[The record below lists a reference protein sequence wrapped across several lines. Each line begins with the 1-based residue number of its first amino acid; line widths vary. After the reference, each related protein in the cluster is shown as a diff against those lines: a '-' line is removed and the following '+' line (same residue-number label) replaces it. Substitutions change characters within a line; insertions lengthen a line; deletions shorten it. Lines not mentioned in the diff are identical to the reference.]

1 MIYRIT
7 ALLLSVINLIAL
19 FFFIDAKYVHPGTK
33 SISRRDMLLLLCL
46 DAVFMLYFLFRK
58 KVRKKGK

>member
-7 ALLLSVINLIAL
+7 ALLLSIINFIAL
-19 FFFIDAKYVHPGTK
+19 FFFIDGMYLHPGTK
-33 SISRRDMLLLLCL
+33 SISRRDFLVLLGI

-58 KVRKKGK
+58 KVLLKK